1 MESKKVTIYDVSKEL
16 GVSTA
21 TINRALNNKPKVSE
35 DMRKRVVETA
45 DRMGYKP
52 SRTASSLS
60 RKPITIGIII
70 YNTLYSFIQNVE
82 HGAQKAF
89 DHLADYKVSGDIVI
103 VDTFAQKHEIEA
115 IAMDMAEKGYD
126 GIVFV
131 PPPIETEYD
140 ELIHKLKSKG
150 IFVGT
155 AVSDL
160 STAKRDISV
169 RNNGIVAGRMAAQVL
184 HWLVGDAPVAL
195 ITGYRDSTVHKET
208 IDGFMEYAQ
217 EFPLNFAG
225 IYEHRDD
232 PELAYYLA
240 GQLVRERPDIR
251 GLYFGSANSVT
262 FCNRLI
268 ELDKIKNMKIVTSD
282 IFPEIVDFINNG
294 AVQATIFQNP
304 FEQGR
309 VIIEK
314 VYGLII
320 GSKKPIND
328 TIYLN
333 PQLVAKSN
341 LNLFI

>member
-1 MESKKVTIYDVSKEL
+1 MTNKKITIYDLSKEL

-35 DMRKRVVETA
+35 EMRIRILEAANK
-45 DRMGYKP
+45 MGYKP
-52 SRTASSLS
+52 SKTASSLS
-60 RKPITIGIII
+60 RKPIKIGIII

-82 HGAQKAF
+82 HGAQEAF
-89 DHLADYKVSGDIVI
+89 NLLEDYKVIGDIVM
-103 VDTFAQKHEIEA
+103 VDSFTQKSEIEK
-115 IAMDMAEKGYD
+115 IALDMASKGYN

-140 ELIHKLKSKG
+140 ELIDRLKEKG
-150 IFVGT
+150 IVVGT

-160 STAKRDISV
+160 STAKRDLSV
-169 RNNGIVAGRMAAQVL
+169 RNNGVIAGKMAAQTL
-184 HWLVGDAPVAL
+184 NWLVGTEPVAL

-208 IDGFMEYAQ
+208 IDGFLDYANNNKM
-217 EFPLNFAG
+217 NFAG

-240 GQLVRERPDIR
+240 GQLIKERPDIK

-268 ELDKIKNMKIVTSD
+268 ELNKINDMKIVTSD
-282 IFPEIVDFINNG
+282 IFPEIVDLINKD

-304 FEQGR
+304 FKQGR
-309 VIIEK
+309 VIIDE
-314 VYGLII
+314 VYNII
-320 GSKKPIND
+320 VSNKKPKVD
-328 TIYLN
+328 TIHLN

-341 LNLFI
+341 LELFL